1 MSSSSETEKELC
13 DELSSSLNE
22 AHYQINKYISIIYNA
37 YLSFD
42 YGNMFESSISLYKKI
57 IKNIDE
63 LLKKFDDTTSNR
75 SIYKTNDYDTIH
87 IRELYEISL
96 EISFIFNDLIKKA
109 DNLKKIK
116 DDENYENIFEK
127 IRKMFN
133 NVEKL
138 KNDLNEDLENK
149 CYDDFDNEGLLE
161 TEQQFMEDKD
171 LSYDNIECED
181 DVDYGDC

>member
-1 MSSSSETEKELC
+1 MSSSLETEEKELC

-22 AHYQINKYISIIYNA
+22 AHYQINKYISIIYNT
-37 YLSFD
+37 YLSSD
-42 YGNMFESSISLYKKI
+42 NGNMFESSISLYKKI
-57 IKNIDE
+57 IKNMDE

-96 EISFIFNDLIKKA
+96 EINFIFNDLIKKA
-109 DNLKKIK
+109 YNLKKIK

-127 IRKMFN
+127 IRKMLN

-149 CYDDFDNEGLLE
+149 CYDDLDDEGLIE
-161 TEQQFMEDKD
+161 TDQQFMEDN
-171 LSYDNIECED
+171 DNIED